1 MKAQSWIF
9 TVRYWEEGRSLD
21 IDRWAVVGPGRAS
34 TVEAA
39 LHLASLPEE
48 VRAQIRANST
58 VREFVDGLLDS
69 DKTGYYVHEV
79 AHKPHRSWV
88 VCIGPIHAVLG
99 D

>member
-69 DKTGYYVHEV
+69 RQDRLLRPRGGPQASPFVGGVY
-79 AHKPHRSWV
+79 RSDP
-88 VCIGPIHAVLG
+88 CGAR
-99 D
+99 